1 VLINQL
7 KSLEYVLSSFRKLLR
22 FGKSLEAFHGALKTI
37 HYSDAWLAFTLTV
50 NKISQSLFLFSD
62 HIIWL
67 SRSGLVKDIET
78 AKWSQRSNRYWV
90 ISLVMGIMRDIY
102 EINRVIAS
110 FTAYKHLSSCIVG
123 SVTSIRSSKDV
134 TLCLVSL
141 FDFLITYK
149 HLTIDMIKNC
159 CDLFIPLSSMGYV
172 KVSPRV
178 IGLLGIISSIAGL
191 IVILNPQC
199 KLTPS

>member
-1 VLINQL
+1 M
-7 KSLEYVLSSFRKLLR
+7 LR
-22 FGKSLEAFHGALKTI
+22 FGKSVEVFYGVLKTI

-50 NKISQSLFLFSD
+50 NKICQSIFLLTD

-67 SRSGLVKDIET
+67 SRSGLVKNIDT
-78 AKWSQRSNRYWV
+78 TKWTQRSNKYWL
-90 ISLVMGIMRDIY
+90 ISLVMGIVRDVY
-102 EINRVIAS
+102 EINRVVAS
-110 FTAYKHLSSCIVG
+110 FSSYKNLSTCITSSLV
-123 SVTSIRSSKDV
+123 SIRTSKDASV
-134 TLCLVSL
+134 CLASL

-149 HLTIDMIKNC
+149 HLTIDTVKNC

-178 IGLLGIISSIAGL
+178 IGLLGMVSSIAGL

-199 KLTPS
+199 KLTPQ